1 MFVGIKNPITLVK
14 KICAY
19 IIAIAIG
26 YTSLILFLGNQ
37 NDFGVTEDILLRKN
51 FITHSLDS
59 STLPS
64 VFSSISD
71 PQQKG
76 EYALVTYA
84 MATYALTNIAMM
96 EPKMKDEASSIIKK
110 WIEIVLRKEVSDFD
124 TIAWNEAP
132 LDESVLKKDRGHIG
146 YYGHVNLM
154 LGAYALL
161 TSNGEFKEVHQKM
174 SEAIRRRAQKYPHR
188 HTETYP
194 NETYIADNTVAIAS
208 LRIADMTLGTDHN
221 QLINEWLE
229 QTKEMEDEE
238 TGLLPFQIE
247 SQKGLELQTY
257 RGSHAGWDSFFLPLI
272 DQVYAAKQFERFKE
286 KMLINI
292 PGFSGFK
299 EYAKGTLFAIDRDS
313 GPVFFGLSTS
323 ATGFSIAGARYEDN
337 EQLFSKLLG
346 SIEFFG
352 VSVTKNDERHYLTAP
367 VIGDAIIL
375 AMRTATP
382 WKILWK

>member
-313 GPVFFGLSTS
+313 GPVFFGLSP
-323 ATGFSIAGARYEDN
+323 
-337 EQLFSKLLG
+337 KL
-346 SIEFFG
+346 
-352 VSVTKNDERHYLTAP
+352 
-367 VIGDAIIL
+367 
-375 AMRTATP
+375 
-382 WKILWK
+382 